1 MQAYNELAPLTDP
14 DEIDRKA
21 DEILERERRN
31 KRNKKKRQKRKSQ
44 KKTAGDGKVVRMF
57 DEGHG
62 ERPGNEAE
70 ESEKVDQ
77 TSGDTS
83 AE

>member
-1 MQAYNELAPLTDP
+1 MQAYNELADLTDE

-21 DEILERERRN
+21 DEIMERERRN

-44 KKTAGDGKVVRMF
+44 KKTAGGGKVVRMF

-62 ERPGNEAE
+62 ERPGNETE
-70 ESEKVDQ
+70 KSEKVDK
-77 TSGDTS
+77 TPGDAS